1 MAGTGVILDVKTTGG
16 TTLFAVED
24 TTETTLVVNSQD
36 GQTSHPFEIRD
47 AFGITTASI
56 DISGNI
62 SGNHISFADGTT
74 QTTAAGGS
82 TTGTPSG
89 VAFFGDDNLHTES
102 SKLTFRES
110 GRGILNIDNSTG
122 ILRVGKLQ
130 NTVGTQIQLSVESA
144 DSYFIG
150 GGGSNTLPA
159 WKSFRNQGFGF
170 WDGHPVIFQSIS
182 AGTVGVEYNGGGP
195 NHFAK
200 GSSVTVSLGL
210 SSRRWDNTYSTLFD
224 GYRINLENNS
234 SSNVVA
240 TVKGAAAQSANLQEW
255 QDSSAGVLAHVDNQG
270 MISGTG
276 ITYSDGTSQ
285 TSLFSTV
292 ETNANSGITLS
303 CSDAGKYIR
312 CTHAVS
318 VDITIP
324 SGLSCYDYTEYMFEQ
339 AGAGQISVTGNA
351 GVTLNT
357 SSSAKS
363 RTQYSVI
370 TIKKVAADTYTVFG
384 DVE

>member
-1 MAGTGVILDVKTTGG
+1 FGTGTEYGTLKLGQNAGWVSRNGTAISYQSSATNFPVLFNATHSVVLASNVDFGWSANSSDPFGATT
-16 TTLFAVED
+16 D
-24 TTETTLVVNSQD
+24 TIVS
-36 GQTSHPFEIRD
+36 RD
-47 AFGITTASI
+47 
-56 DISGNI
+56 
-62 SGNHISFADGTT
+62 
-74 QTTAAGGS
+74 
-82 TTGTPSG
+82 
-89 VAFFGDDNLHTES
+89 
-102 SKLTFRES
+102 
-110 GRGILNIDNSTG
+110 
-122 ILRVGKLQ
+122 
-130 NTVGTQIQLSVESA
+130 
-144 DSYFIG
+144 
-150 GGGSNTLPA
+150 
-159 WKSFRNQGFGF
+159 
-170 WDGHPVIFQSIS
+170 S
-182 AGTVGVEYNGGGP
+182 AGTVGFYKSGGSTYGTI
-195 NHFAK
+195 NV
-200 GSSVTVSLGL
+200 GNMVI
-210 SSRRWDNTYSTLFD
+210 DNPT
-224 GYRINLENNS
+224 
-234 SSNVVA
+234 SSNVNLV
-240 TVKGAAAQSANLQEW
+240 VKGAASQSANLQEW

-363 RTQYSVI
+363 RT
-370 TIKKVAADTYTVFG
+370 
-384 DVE
+384 

>member
-1 MAGTGVILDVKTTGG
+1 M
-16 TTLFAVED
+16 
-24 TTETTLVVNSQD
+24 
-36 GQTSHPFEIRD
+36 
-47 AFGITTASI
+47 
-56 DISGNI
+56 
-62 SGNHISFADGTT
+62 
-74 QTTAAGGS
+74 
-82 TTGTPSG
+82 
-89 VAFFGDDNLHTES
+89 
-102 SKLTFRES
+102 
-110 GRGILNIDNSTG
+110 
-122 ILRVGKLQ
+122 
-130 NTVGTQIQLSVESA
+130 
-144 DSYFIG
+144 
-150 GGGSNTLPA
+150 
-159 WKSFRNQGFGF
+159 
-170 WDGHPVIFQSIS
+170 
-182 AGTVGVEYNGGGP
+182 
-195 NHFAK
+195 
-200 GSSVTVSLGL
+200 
-210 SSRRWDNTYSTLFD
+210 
-224 GYRINLENNS
+224 
-234 SSNVVA
+234 
-240 TVKGAAAQSANLQEW
+240 VKGAASQSANLQEW

-318 VDITIP
+318 VGITIP